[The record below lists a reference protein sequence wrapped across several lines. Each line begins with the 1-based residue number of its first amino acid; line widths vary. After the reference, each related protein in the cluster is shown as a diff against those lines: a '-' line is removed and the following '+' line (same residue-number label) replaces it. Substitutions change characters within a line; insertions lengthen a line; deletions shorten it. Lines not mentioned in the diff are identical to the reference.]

1 MYADHGRQL
10 AKELNEL
17 FRTMVWP
24 VYREAGASADTLRGV
39 VERLKPLSIA
49 SLVSAYEAAMDETR
63 REDIARRAR

>member
-1 MYADHGRQL
+1 
-10 AKELNEL
+10 
-17 FRTMVWP
+17 MVWP
-24 VYREAGASADTLRGV
+24 VYRESGASADTLRGV